1 MEFKK
6 MAKKIILYV
15 ILIIVCISLT
25 SCQTI
30 QGVGGDIQWTGKKS
44 AEMMGDKNTKAEER
58 ERGEKRDRGEE
69 EEDRY

>member
-6 MAKKIILYV
+6 MVKKIILCV
-15 ILIIVCISLT
+15 ILIVLCISLT
-25 SCQTI
+25 GCQTV

-44 AEMMGDKNTKAEER
+44 AELIGGKKEKARAEE
-58 ERGEKRDRGEE
+58 EA

>member
-1 MEFKK
+1 

-15 ILIIVCISLT
+15 ILIVLGIWLT

-30 QGVGGDIQWTGKKS
+30 QGVGGDIQWTAQKS
-44 AEMMGDKNTKAEER
+44 AEVLDGDKSKA
-58 ERGEKRDRGEE
+58 KE